1 MTRLPALVFLFALL
15 ITAPLYAQEQAVQE
29 DTEQISDQDFQRID
43 YDFGYSPEYC
53 DFFAGFPEQPL
64 AVNHCENENDPNTCF
79 DLVTYTKVFGLSST
93 VKIQVICNP
102 ATQEMYNHFTEDTME
117 ATVRSMTSDKVIK
130 EFNID
135 SREGDGYRQTGI
147 VAQGRQGLHDTLYIA
162 QLWIAK
168 NSIMSVEAELMGE
181 QTPEADELFANI
193 LRNIGH
199 VVEIKGE
206 EAGGQKIQAWE
217 AKKEAI
223 LKNAAENAVPS
234 EEPAAP

>member
-1 MTRLPALVFLFALL
+1 MIRFLALTIFCTLFAM
-15 ITAPLYAQEQAVQE
+15 APSHAQDQAAQEPQEQAFQP
-29 DTEQISDQDFQRID
+29 SD
-43 YDFGYSPEYC
+43 YKFGYSPEHC
-53 DFFAGFPEQPL
+53 DFYAGFPEEPL
-64 AVNHCENENDPNTCF
+64 AVNHCENEDDAGTCF

-102 ATQEMYNHFTEDTME
+102 ATDEMYDHFTEETMQ

-135 SREGDGYRQTGI
+135 TREAEGYRQTGI

-162 QLWIAK
+162 QLWISK
-168 NSIMSVEAELMGE
+168 NSIMSVQAELMGE

-199 VVEIKGE
+199 VTEIKGE
-206 EAGGQKIQAWE
+206 EFGTQKIQEWE
-217 AKKEAI
+217 TKKESI
-223 LKNAAENAVPS
+223 LKSMAENAAPS

>member
-1 MTRLPALVFLFALL
+1 MIRFLALTIFCTLFA
-15 ITAPLYAQEQAVQE
+15 IAPSHAQETNGEEAQE
-29 DTEQISDQDFQRID
+29 TLTTPLKPEN

-64 AVNHCENENDPNTCF
+64 AVNHCENKEDPSTCF
-79 DLVTYTKVFGLSST
+79 DLITYTKVFGLSSS

-102 ATQEMYNHFTEDTME
+102 ATQEMYEHFIPETME
-117 ATVRSMTSDKVIK
+117 TTVRAMTKDKVVE

-135 SREGDGYRQTGI
+135 SREENEYRQSGI

-181 QTPEADELFANI
+181 QTEEADQLFANI

-199 VVEIKGE
+199 LKDLKGE
-206 EAGGQKIQAWE
+206 EFGNQKIQAWE
-217 AKKEAI
+217 AKKEAMM
-223 LKNAAENAVPS
+223 KSMAENAAPS

>member
-1 MTRLPALVFLFALL
+1 MIRFLALTIFCTLL
-15 ITAPLYAQEQAVQE
+15 AIAPSHAQDQAVPSEPQKTQEQKYQA
-29 DTEQISDQDFQRID
+29 ID
-43 YDFGYSPEYC
+43 YEFGYSPEHC
-53 DFFAGFPEQPL
+53 DFYAGFPEEPL
-64 AVNHCENENDPNTCF
+64 AVNHCENEDDAGTCF

-102 ATQEMYNHFTEDTME
+102 ATDEMYDHFTEETMQ

-130 EFNID
+130 EFNIE
-135 SREGDGYRQTGI
+135 SREGEGYRQTGI

-162 QLWIAK
+162 QLWVAK
-168 NSIMSVEAELMGE
+168 NSIMSVQAELMGE

-199 VVEIKGE
+199 VTEIKGE
-206 EAGGQKIQAWE
+206 EFGTQKIQAWE
-217 AKKEAI
+217 KKKESI
-223 LKNAAENAVPS
+223 LKNIAETAAPS

>member
-1 MTRLPALVFLFALL
+1 MIRFLALTIFCTLFAM
-15 ITAPLYAQEQAVQE
+15 APSHAQDKAAQEPQEQAFQP
-29 DTEQISDQDFQRID
+29 SD
-43 YDFGYSPEYC
+43 YKFGYSPEHC
-53 DFFAGFPEQPL
+53 DFYAGFPEEPL
-64 AVNHCENENDPNTCF
+64 AVNHCENEDDAGTCF

-102 ATQEMYNHFTEDTME
+102 ATDEMYSHFTEETMQ

-135 SREGDGYRQTGI
+135 TREADGYRQTGI

-162 QLWIAK
+162 QLWISK
-168 NSIMSVEAELMGE
+168 NSIMSVQAELMGE

-199 VVEIKGE
+199 ITEIKGKE
-206 EAGGQKIQAWE
+206 FGTQKIQAWE
-217 AKKEAI
+217 AKKESI
-223 LKNAAENAVPS
+223 LKNMAETAAPS